1 MVLPSGNLLL
11 DALPPAEWA
20 RMRRFFRK
28 KTVNSGDIILQR
40 GQRITETY
48 WPCTA
53 VISTVAHFEDDSM
66 AEVAL
71 IGRYGVLGI
80 EAITGGQKALHTRI
94 VQIPGEV
101 LVLPY
106 DHFADFQRKSPT
118 FGRLISHY
126 AQAYVSQVIQSGACS
141 AKHSAD
147 MRVARLLLSF
157 LHASGATRLPL
168 AQQFLA
174 DLLGLSRFAVG
185 RILRQLARSRVIR
198 LKRGEILITDQ
209 MALEGRTCECYRLV
223 REEFLTLAHILQ
235 STVAEYRS

>member
-1 MVLPSGNLLL
+1 
-11 DALPPAEWA
+11 
-20 RMRRFFRK
+20 MRRFFRK

-53 VISTVAHFEDDSM
+53 VISTVAHFEDGSM

-71 IGRYGVLGI
+71 IDRYGVLGI

-94 VQIPGEV
+94 VRIPGEV

-168 AQQFLA
+168 AQRFLA